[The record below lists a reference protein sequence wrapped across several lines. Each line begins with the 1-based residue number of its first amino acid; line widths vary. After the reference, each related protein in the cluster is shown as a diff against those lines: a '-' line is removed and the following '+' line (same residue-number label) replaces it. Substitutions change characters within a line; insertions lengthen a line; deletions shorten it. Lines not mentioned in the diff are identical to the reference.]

1 MPRMLRGSTL
11 ILLLVTSGFAA
22 LQSDTSRPQASISPQ
37 DSQGSGSQK
46 APKNDGAAVP
56 GDSLQVEPVKIK
68 KADYPIKAA
77 NEGLQGQ
84 VWVKAFITE
93 AGDVER
99 VEVISGDPTLAEAA
113 VKAAKEWKFK
123 PFIRGGKPIKIVTKI
138 PFDFAFRNEVKDTPA
153 PADPPPDQAN
163 NAGGAAA
170 PQRVLVSQG
179 VSTGLLIHKVQ
190 PIYPESAR
198 RNHVQGT
205 VILRA
210 VITKDGRISE
220 LTPISGPKELI
231 PAAVGAVQQWR
242 YKPYRLADRP
252 VEVLTQ
258 VVVNFTLSGW

>member
-1 MPRMLRGSTL
+1 MPRMIRLPAL
-11 ILLLVTSGFAA
+11 ILLLVTGGFAA
-22 LQSDTSRPQASISPQ
+22 PQSDTSPPQASTSPQ
-37 DSQGSGSQK
+37 DSQRSKGPE
-46 APKNDGAAVP
+46 APKNDAAAP
-56 GDSLQVEPVKIK
+56 GDSLQVEPIKIK

-99 VEVISGDPTLAEAA
+99 VEVISGDPILAEAA

-123 PFIRGGKPIKIVTKI
+123 PFIRGGKPIKIATKI

-153 PADPPPDQAN
+153 PADPSPDQAN

-170 PQRVLVSQG
+170 PQSVRVSQG

-198 RNHVQGT
+198 RNYVQGT
-205 VILRA
+205 VILQA
-210 VITKDGRISE
+210 VITKDGRVSD

-231 PAAVGAVQQWR
+231 PAAIGAVQQWR
-242 YKPYRLADRP
+242 YKPYLLADKP
-252 VEVLTQ
+252 VAVVTQ
-258 VVVNFTLSGW
+258 IVVNFTLSGR

>member
-1 MPRMLRGSTL
+1 M
-11 ILLLVTSGFAA
+11 
-22 LQSDTSRPQASISPQ
+22 
-37 DSQGSGSQK
+37 
-46 APKNDGAAVP
+46 
-56 GDSLQVEPVKIK
+56 EPVKIK

-113 VKAAKEWKFK
+113 VRAAKEWKFK
-123 PFIRGGKPIKIVTKI
+123 PFIRGGKPIKMATKI
-138 PFDFAFRNEVKDTPA
+138 PFDFAFRNEVKDMPA
-153 PADPPPDQAN
+153 PADPSLDHADN
-163 NAGGAAA
+163 SASATG
-170 PQRVLVSQG
+170 PQRVRVSQG

-198 RNHVQGT
+198 RNYIQGT
-205 VILRA
+205 VILQA
-210 VITKDGRISE
+210 VIAKDGRISE

-231 PAAVGAVQQWR
+231 PAAIGAVQQWR
-242 YKPYRLADRP
+242 YKPYRLADQP

-258 VVVNFTLSGW
+258 VVVNFTLSGRQIPIEARSGTKY